1 MKIRRGIPVVD
12 GIVIAEA
19 FVLEAEHFRLPTQ
32 RIPKGGVEDE
42 HWIEREVTRFDE
54 AIEAAKGEVAEL
66 KSTIA
71 DEVTTQT
78 ADIFTFQ
85 IGLYEDE
92 SGFLKPVRALI
103 NRGVAAEHAI
113 TRQVNS
119 MRKRWAGSGVE
130 FLVTKVSDLDDFER
144 RLIRLLL
151 GERRETI
158 KDLKSPVIVIARD
171 LTPQQTAELPKE
183 IVLGFATDHGG
194 KTSHTA
200 ILAQSLDI
208 PAVVGLGLIT
218 GDVVGGE
225 LVILDGRGG
234 KVVVDPDEATLALY
248 RRRKLEFDEDKRGLD
263 ELLTLPAETLDGHR
277 VRLFAN
283 IGSPDEIAGSIRF
296 GAEGI
301 GLYRTEFLYDDDHPD
316 PSEEDHYAAYARA
329 IEALGRRPLVIRTL
343 DLGADKFRPAGLAQ
357 EQNPFLGCRS
367 IRYCLMEK
375 EDVFVRQL
383 RAILR
388 VSALR
393 DSDVRLMLPMI
404 SSLEEFNRAKE
415 VIEDVKV
422 ELNAEG
428 EPFRHDIPIGIMIE
442 VPSAALL
449 ADVLAQHAD
458 FFSIGTNDLVQYVL
472 AVDRTN
478 EKVQELYQPAH
489 PAMFRLVLNVIKA
502 ARRHKIPVSICGE
515 LSGDPRFTLPLLGL
529 GMRDLSMAPAL
540 IPRIKRFVRATSA
553 QEAGRAVDQVL
564 QFEDAQGTLTF
575 LDRQAREIDPGFF
588 R

>member
-19 FVLEAEHFRLPTQ
+19 FVLEAENYRLPTQ
-32 RIPKGGVEDE
+32 RFTKGGGAEDPG
-42 HWIEREVTRFDE
+42 WGERELARFE
-54 AIEAAKGEVAEL
+54 RAVEAAKAEL
-66 KSTIA
+66 AELQASIA
-71 DEVTTQT
+71 DEVT
-78 ADIFTFQ
+78 AKVANIFVFQ
-85 IGLYEDE
+85 RGLYEDE
-92 SGFLKPVRALI
+92 TEFLKPVRAMI
-103 NRGVAAEHAI
+103 GRAVATEHAV
-113 TRQVNS
+113 TRRVS
-119 MRKRWAGSGVE
+119 SIRKMWAGVP
-130 FLVTKVSDLDDFER
+130 FLATKVADLDDFEQ
-144 RLIRLLL
+144 RLLRHLL
-151 GERRETI
+151 GQRRETI
-158 KDLKSPVIVIARD
+158 KDLKTPVVVIARD
-171 LTPQQTAELPKE
+171 LTPQQTAELPKS
-183 IVLGFATDHGG
+183 VLGFAIDHGG

-208 PAVVGLGLIT
+208 PAVVGLGQIT

-234 KVVVDPDEATLALY
+234 KVIVDPDDATLALY
-248 RRRKLEFDEDKRGLD
+248 QRRKQEFEEDKRGLH
-263 ELLTLPAETLDGHR
+263 ELRTLPAETLDGHR
-277 VRLFAN
+277 IHLFAN
-283 IGSPDEIAGSIRF
+283 IGSPDEIARALEF

-316 PSEEDHYAAYARA
+316 PSEEDHYDAYSRG
-329 IEALGRRPLVIRTL
+329 IDSLGGRPLVIRTL
-343 DLGADKFRPAGLAQ
+343 DLGADKFRPAGLEH

-367 IRYCLMEK
+367 IRYCLMEQ
-375 EDVFVRQL
+375 EDVFRRQL

-388 VSALR
+388 VSAQR
-393 DSDVRLMLPMI
+393 DADVRLMLPMI
-404 SSLEEFNRAKE
+404 SSLEEFNLAKE
-415 VIEDVKV
+415 MIEDVKAD
-422 ELNAEG
+422 LRADG
-428 EPFRHDIPIGIMIE
+428 EAFRVDLPVGIMIE

-478 EKVQELYQPAH
+478 EKVQNLYQPAH
-489 PAMFRLVLNVIKA
+489 PAVFRLVLGVVKA

-553 QEAGRAVDQVL
+553 QEAGRTVDRVL
-564 QFEDAQGTLTF
+564 QLEDARGTLEF
-575 LDRQAREIDPGFF
+575 LDHQAREIDPAFF
-588 R
+588 V